1 MVREEIYIQLVNNRW
16 IQSDDLI
23 KGKIL
28 SKIIV
33 NKSHNNSKDRVIDL
47 IRFVIFFQ
55 LAIVGA
61 TIFGCFRARC
71 DKDVKQHIANMMT
84 VITTS
89 TFALYA
95 AEK

>member
-1 MVREEIYIQLVNNRW
+1 MKKSQNNTKK
-16 IQSDDLI
+16 Q
-23 KGKIL
+23 
-28 SKIIV
+28 
-33 NKSHNNSKDRVIDL
+33 VIDL
-47 IRFVIFFQ
+47 IRIVILFQ

-61 TIFGCFRARC
+61 TIFGCFIPGRVC
-71 DKDVKQHIANMMT
+71 NSEVKQHIANMMT